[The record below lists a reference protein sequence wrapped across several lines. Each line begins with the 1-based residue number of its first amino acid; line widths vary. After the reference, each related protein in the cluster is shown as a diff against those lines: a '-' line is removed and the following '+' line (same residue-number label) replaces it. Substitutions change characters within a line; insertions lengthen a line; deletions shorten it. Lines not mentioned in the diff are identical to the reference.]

1 VGLSPE
7 NDCYKIAGKSIR
19 ARFAAKLPAPA
30 AGTESSRCTKR
41 LLLQLSTNIPPA
53 KSSCS
58 FATGQLG
65 TSRQPRD
72 VARAGTMGQRANA
85 WWEELMATNIE
96 DARRRH
102 WSKTF
107 WLTIIVL
114 IIWFVFS
121 FGVHFVG
128 TELNRYE
135 FLGFP
140 LGFYLAAQGSLIVF
154 VVTIF
159 VQNWIQDR
167 IDDTYVR
174 QSGETEM

>member
-1 VGLSPE
+1 
-7 NDCYKIAGKSIR
+7 
-19 ARFAAKLPAPA
+19 
-30 AGTESSRCTKR
+30 
-41 LLLQLSTNIPPA
+41 
-53 KSSCS
+53 
-58 FATGQLG
+58 
-65 TSRQPRD
+65 
-72 VARAGTMGQRANA
+72 
-85 WWEELMATNIE
+85 MATNIE

-107 WLTIIVL
+107 WLTVIVL

-121 FGVHFVG
+121 FGVHFFG
-128 TELNRYE
+128 TELNQQE